1 MAGGSN
7 TGGKDL
13 CRQDV
18 SGQVRTRI
26 QYEEP
31 ENSKNQRKSSTKNK
45 VTLKKSVFFCL
56 SGGGGG
62 HHQLPDDLLA
72 LQRIFAN
79 SWIDVTMGKAP
90 SSFSENLAFE

>member
-31 ENSKNQRKSSTKNK
+31 ENSKKSTEKFDEKQSDTGE
-45 VTLKKSVFFCL
+45 KSVFFFFFFF
-56 SGGGGG
+56 GGG
-62 HHQLPDDLLA
+62 
-72 LQRIFAN
+72 
-79 SWIDVTMGKAP
+79 AP
-90 SSFSENLAFE
+90 STS